1 MAVSTDLKQTLFLY
15 DMITTEY
22 GDTGMIVA
30 FDRDH
35 SRVLI
40 STTDGVLYWVNR
52 IRSLNDEAGQ

>member
-1 MAVSTDLKQTLFLY
+1 VTTDLKQTLFLY
-15 DMITTEY
+15 DMITTEF

-30 FDRDH
+30 FDKKH

-52 IRSLNDEAGQ
+52 VVKESYEGGF